1 MPFQEQ
7 LDNATRSITLVMY
20 SKIGDDNIKSFLSS
34 MAVYFGDCTLIEPRL
49 LGLYDEMLPRLD
61 RAIGDRTRGKP

>member
-1 MPFQEQ
+1 
-7 LDNATRSITLVMY
+7 
-20 SKIGDDNIKSFLSS
+20 

-61 RAIGDRTRGKP
+61 RAIGDRPRGKP